1 MHIKKSSLIL
11 TVSIIAL
18 WTSSAR
24 ANMVLTGAGV
34 TDGFSLSTFVSG
46 LSNTGSFGIGPLG
59 VAVNSAGNV
68 IVNDYPSQTN
78 YVFTNADGQTT
89 ASALSH
95 TSVSGGAF
103 AMALSNGSVWG
114 ANGNLTKFN
123 NDGTVNTVYNNI
135 QANLGIWTNPVN
147 GHLITNG
154 AGGLVDIDV
163 SGASPTYRVINGV
176 GSDGVTVSPDGT
188 TVYNTAVAG
197 YNIATGLQTYG
208 PVSVPN
214 GPDGMGI
221 ISGGALNGDIVVNTN
236 GGEVYLLDALGNY
249 TLIATGG
256 SRGDFTAPDGNGNLF
271 LTQTDSVL
279 RLSLEGATIGG
290 SVPEPSTWAMMIF
303 GFAGVGFMAYR
314 RKSKTALMAA

>member
-1 MHIKKSSLIL
+1 MQFKSSLIL
-11 TVSIIAL
+11 TAGIISL
-18 WTSSAR
+18 WTSSAQ
-24 ANMVLTGAGV
+24 ADLALTAAGV
-34 TDGFSLSTFVSG
+34 ADGFSLSTFVSG
-46 LSNTGSFGIGPLG
+46 LPNQGTNSFGPFG

-68 IVNDYPSQTN
+68 IVNDYASQQN
-78 YVFTNADGQTT
+78 YVFTNTDGQTT
-89 ASALSH
+89 SSALSH
-95 TSVSGGAF
+95 TTVSGGAF

-114 ANGNLTKFN
+114 ANGVLTKFN
-123 NDGTVNTVYNNI
+123 NDGSVNTVYNNI
-135 QANLGIWTNPVN
+135 QAGLGMWTNPVN

-163 SGASPTYRVINGV
+163 SGATPTVRLIASVF
-176 GSDGVTVSPDGT
+176 SDGVTVSPDGT
-188 TVYNTAVAG
+188 TVYNTAVSG

-214 GPDGMGI
+214 GPDGMGV

-236 GGEVYLLDALGNY
+236 GGQVYLLDALGNQ

-279 RLSLEGATIGG
+279 RLALEGASIGG
-290 SVPEPSTWAMMIF
+290 SVPEPSTWAMMIL
-303 GFAGVGFMAYR
+303 GFCGLGFLTYR
-314 RKSKTALMAA
+314 RKNQTVWSAA